1 MVFIWPP
8 VKKISAISKSFFF
21 TTIFLLHI
29 VLSALSKINDAIN
42 SGDPAAILRMLQDPA
57 AKLKN
62 VRPKNA
68 ELYAIILRE
77 ARDEKAKVF

>member
-1 MVFIWPP
+1 MFY
-8 VKKISAISKSFFF
+8 
-21 TTIFLLHI
+21 FLFMFYHNFYYL
-29 VLSALSKINDAIN
+29 VLATLSKINDAIN
-42 SGDPAAILRMLQDPA
+42 SGDPAEILKWLQDPA

-77 ARDEKAKVF
+77 ARDEKAKV

>member
-1 MVFIWPP
+1 
-8 VKKISAISKSFFF
+8 
-21 TTIFLLHI
+21 LHI